1 MQLSLHCAQPV
12 FSVHEVCRMGKHKG
26 WLMNSTRLS
35 LSIYGTALA
44 FEVEVE
50 VVVAALV
57 A

>member
-1 MQLSLHCAQPV
+1 
-12 FSVHEVCRMGKHKG
+12 
-26 WLMNSTRLS
+26 MNSTRLS